1 MHVYCNLYFRSEN
14 QMHKNRRIRLWPPI
28 SVTLRPNNT
37 FKTLTQAN
45 QAADQDAD
53 DRRVEPPRMDRFVPP
68 NGELWTDD
76 ENRRL
81 AEAVGTFGRRWKEI
95 KKKDA
100 VFLLGP
106 KRAKIMRLRVP
117 NNFRPYRAY
126 FEAK

>member
-1 MHVYCNLYFRSEN
+1 MATNL
-14 QMHKNRRIRLWPPI
+14 WAPI

-53 DRRVEPPRMDRFVPP
+53 DRRVEPPRMDRFVPPRMDRFVPP

-117 NNFRPYRAY
+117 KNVRPYRAY